1 MHSQARRIAYFF
13 IILALITACFVMI
26 KPSLLHRGIDK
37 TQFHGTLLDKPRTIL
52 PFSLISTQDTPFDL
66 KSLQGQW
73 TMMFFGFTH
82 CGSICPTTMAT
93 LGKMYRLLETQHVS
107 PLPHVVMIS
116 IDPKH
121 DSLKTLK
128 QYVKGFHPSFEG
140 ARGHTAATEQLTK
153 ELGIAYAVI
162 ERDTTA
168 SHHYD
173 NIEHSGAIMLFNPQ
187 GNLVAF
193 FTSPHH
199 ADTLAHDYHLLVD

>member
-1 MHSQARRIAYFF
+1 MHSRTRRIAYFF
-13 IILALITACFVMI
+13 IVLALIAVCFVVI
-26 KPSLLHRGIDK
+26 KPSLFHQTFDK

-52 PFSLISTQDTPFDL
+52 PFSLTSTQNTSFDRA
-66 KSLQGQW
+66 SLQGHW

-121 DSLKTLK
+121 DSLDTLK
-128 QYVKGFHPSFEG
+128 QYVKGFHPAFEG
-140 ARGHTAATEQLTK
+140 ARGSDAATEQLTK

-162 ERDTTA
+162 EHDKTSDR
-168 SHHYD
+168 HYD

-199 ADTLAHDYHLLVD
+199 ADALAHDYRLLVD